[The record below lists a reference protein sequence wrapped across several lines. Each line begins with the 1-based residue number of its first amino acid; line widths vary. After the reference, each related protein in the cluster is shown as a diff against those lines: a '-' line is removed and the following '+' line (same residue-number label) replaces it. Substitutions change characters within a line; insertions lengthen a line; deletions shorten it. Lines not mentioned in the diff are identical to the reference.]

1 MVQDTLYR
9 DLYVFSKKNNVD
21 EIKNF
26 YQELQISEDDKKIII
41 NDSFVYSVKENDLDT
56 AKKLLKSG
64 ADIGVYNHYILC
76 YAIKYR
82 NLDTIKFLVKR
93 GADIKAEF
101 NRPLRMACKM
111 NHNEIVKY
119 LIENGASYE
128 DNDFE
133 SLRYIIK
140 NDNLEILKLF
150 VESGLE
156 ISKLEDKIQY
166 NILYYAFVV
175 NKSRETY
182 NYMIKQGANGKLFM
196 QDKVPIQVYLNNVEF
211 VENAVIE
218 NRFNIHF
225 NNEEALYWAVYQN
238 NIDLVKILLNAGA
251 NPNARNGEII
261 NVACRDGFVEILNL
275 LISKKAKINNECMNI
290 AIENGRK
297 NIISCIISS
306 KNSNKRKKCDTPPTV
321 KKNRR
326 TEINVGDIS

>member
-1 MVQDTLYR
+1 MVQDTFYR
-9 DLYVFSKKNNVD
+9 DLYVFAKKNNVD
-21 EIKNF
+21 EIKKF
-26 YQELQISEDDKKIII
+26 YEELQINETDKKIII
-41 NDSFVYSVKENDLDT
+41 NNSFIYSVKENDLDT
-56 AKKLLKSG
+56 AEKLLESG
-64 ADIGVYNHYILC
+64 ADIDVYNHYILC

-82 NLDTIKFLVKR
+82 NMETIKFLVKR

-101 NRPLRMACKM
+101 NRPLRMSCRL

-119 LIENGASYE
+119 LLENGVCYE
-128 DNDFE
+128 DNDYEAVRF
-133 SLRYIIK
+133 IVK

-150 VESGLE
+150 VENGLD

-166 NILYYAFVV
+166 NMLYYAFVV
-175 NKSRETY
+175 NKSKETY

-218 NRFNIHF
+218 NRFDIHF
-225 NNEEALYWAVYQN
+225 NDEEALYWAVYQN
-238 NIDLVKILLNAGA
+238 NIELVKILLNAGA
-251 NPNARNGEII
+251 DPNARNGDII

-275 LISKKAKINNECMNI
+275 LISKKANINNECMNI

-297 NIISCIISS
+297 NIISCIISN
-306 KNSNKRKKCDTPPTV
+306 KNKKRKRCDTPPTV